1 MRLSSRSFS
10 MAAIGAVL
18 LGLLSLSPAS
28 VQQQSPSPRAS
39 GAAAIPSSTPGA
51 TSAPAQP
58 GFLVVVDPSH
68 GGNDKG
74 AVFAPRIFEKDIT
87 LSLGRILRKELQDR
101 GVAVRM
107 LRDSDVNLSL
117 QHRAELCNQQRPAM
131 YVALHAGEPG
141 RGVRVYTA
149 YLPGTETA
157 VGRFLPWEGAQ
168 AASLQRSQALA
179 RAVAREVQKRDVK
192 ATQLQAFLRPLNNV
206 VAPAIAVEMAVDGG
220 DLQSVENPKLQD
232 TVASAIA
239 SAIEQA
245 RDRSGV
251 SK

>member
-1 MRLSSRSFS
+1 
-10 MAAIGAVL
+10 MAAVCAAL

-28 VQQQSPSPRAS
+28 VQQQSPSPYVPGPAATPL
-39 GAAAIPSSTPGA
+39 GAPGASSTPV
-51 TSAPAQP
+51 QP
-58 GFLVVVDPSH
+58 GFLVVLDASH

-179 RAVAREVQKRDVK
+179 RAVAHELQKRDVK

-220 DLQSVENPKLQD
+220 DLQSVENPKLQG